1 MSCPAG
7 ADIRL
12 LPPHADGAGTVER
25 PVHWHGPRTY
35 RLAVLITGSLADAEA
50 ISPAVLRM
58 IARRAPTMPDEA
70 VLDPLVVRH
79 TIHARHEVPRRPR
92 GTAGCAR
99 DVARPVFHTPGHLGE
114 VWRDW
119 TKMLENLG
127 ARADAG
133 RLRLNGLHRHPPE
146 ERVVFVLYDIEG
158 IDGPAIDEMLGV
170 TIPVK
175 SCVHRSRLWLR
186 HSLANAFDP
195 GSIKSS
201 INRVSRDG

>member
-1 MSCPAG
+1 MSGTAG
-7 ADIRL
+7 DGARL
-12 LPPHADGAGTVER
+12 LAPHADRAGAVER
-25 PVHWHGPRTY
+25 LVHRHGPRAY

-70 VLDPLVVRH
+70 VLDPLVVRY

-133 RLRLNGLHRHPPE
+133 RLRLNGLHRLPPE
-146 ERVVFVLYDIEG
+146 ERVVFVLDDIEG
-158 IDGPAIDEMLGV
+158 MDDPAIDEMPGG
-170 TIPVK
+170 TIPVT
-175 SCVHRSRLWLR
+175 SCIHRSRRWLC
-186 HSLANAFDP
+186 HALADAFDP
-195 GSIKSS
+195 GSLD
-201 INRVSRDG
+201 RVSRDG

>member
-1 MSCPAG
+1 MSGTAG
-7 ADIRL
+7 DGARL
-12 LPPHADGAGTVER
+12 LAPHADRAGAVER
-25 PVHWHGPRTY
+25 LVHRHGPRAY
-35 RLAVLITGSLADAEA
+35 RLAVLITGSLADAET

-58 IARRAPTMPDEA
+58 IARRALTMPDEA
-70 VLDPLVVRH
+70 VLDPLVVRY

-133 RLRLNGLHRHPPE
+133 RLRLNGLHRLPPE

-175 SCVHRSRLWLR
+175 SCVHGSRLRLR
-186 HSLANAFDP
+186 HALADAFDA
-195 GSIKSS
+195 GSLD
-201 INRVSRDG
+201 RVSRDG

>member
-35 RLAVLITGSLADAEA
+35 RLAVLITGSLAGTEA
-50 ISPAVLRM
+50 ISRAVLRM

-70 VLDPLVVRH
+70 VLEPLVVRH

-92 GTAGCAR
+92 GTAGYAR

-119 TKMLENLG
+119 TKMLENLA

-133 RLRLNGLHRHPPE
+133 QLRLNGLHRLPPE
-146 ERVVFVLYDIEG
+146 ERVVFVLDDIEG
-158 IDGPAIDEMLGV
+158 MDDPAIDEMPGG
-170 TIPVK
+170 TIPVT
-175 SCVHRSRLWLR
+175 SCIHRSRRWLC
-186 HSLANAFDP
+186 HALADAFDP
-195 GSIKSS
+195 GSLD
-201 INRVSRDG
+201 RVSRDG